1 MKKVLM
7 ILTAACLLSVA
18 VIGCGGSDVD
28 ILPQGA
34 AGTEGDVEPHPM
46 PTPDVVDGAPDVNP
60 DDLNTPNPYEGTQY
74 GADGMPAFISVTGTV
89 VNIEIVDGFRHVEI
103 EDADGNTAFLI
114 LNEETVFPFSE
125 NIVPGDTITG
135 WYCAQSMIPMIY
147 PPQYPILVLSSRM
160 GDDNNI
166 KADRFHIWHEVDMGQ
181 FISSDEMFVFMT
193 DENTEIVLQ
202 DGQDFSDGD
211 LNNRRIVVI
220 YGPSTRS
227 LPEIATA
234 EKLIVLFEAITP
246 GGA

>member
-1 MKKVLM
+1 
-7 ILTAACLLSVA
+7 
-18 VIGCGGSDVD
+18 
-28 ILPQGA
+28 
-34 AGTEGDVEPHPM
+34 M
-46 PTPDVVDGAPDVNP
+46 PESSA
-60 DDLNTPNPYEGTQY
+60 
-74 GADGMPAFISVTGTV
+74 I
-89 VNIEIVDGFRHVEI
+89 
-103 EDADGNTAFLI
+103 DGNPEALHIATAFNLA
-114 LNEETVFPFSE
+114 FSE
-125 NIVPGDTITG
+125 NVVPGDTVTG
-135 WYCAQSMIPMIY
+135 WYCAQSMIAMIY